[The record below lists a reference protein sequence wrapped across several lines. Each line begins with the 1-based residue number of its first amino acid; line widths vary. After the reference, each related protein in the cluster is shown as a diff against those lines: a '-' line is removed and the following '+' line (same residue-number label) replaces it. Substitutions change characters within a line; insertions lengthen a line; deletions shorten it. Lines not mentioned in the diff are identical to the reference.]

1 MQDLAGRTIK
11 NKCEVCSNE
20 TKRKE
25 KGRYIC
31 QDCNNMMVANEDIE
45 KEIIDNFNN
54 KGGVTDEQT
63 IRKATVKKR

>member
-1 MQDLAGRTIK
+1 MQDLTGRTIK
-11 NKCEVCSNE
+11 NKCEVCWNE

-45 KEIIDNFNN
+45 KEIIDNF
-54 KGGVTDEQT
+54 KHKE
-63 IRKATVKKR
+63 A